1 MEKNSSKTIEFENL
15 QSQKEYNEKVSIIEK
30 ITHLKNIAKRND
42 SSEDYSWLEDNYNTK
57 KIWNDSTPLQ
67 QLSRDLRDLAMDI
80 KPVLVN
86 PTNKFVWK
94 KLTQQPTFINL
105 IIEERYAKYN
115 SIKSNLFEDQLK

>member
-1 MEKNSSKTIEFENL
+1 M

-42 SSEDYSWLEDNYNTK
+42 SSEDYNWLEDNYNTK